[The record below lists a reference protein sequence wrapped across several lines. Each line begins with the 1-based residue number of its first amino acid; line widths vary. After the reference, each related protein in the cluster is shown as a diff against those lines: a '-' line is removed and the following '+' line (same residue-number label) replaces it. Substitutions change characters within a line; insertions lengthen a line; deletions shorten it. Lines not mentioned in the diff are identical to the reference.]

1 MQQATAF
8 KTTSPP
14 GGRGWGLYREIQ
26 GLAGLDKDCV
36 PAASLLPHI
45 FRVLRVPETIR
56 LRRVEER
63 FAKEREKFTLN

>member
-8 KTTSPP
+8 KTATPP
-14 GGRGWGLYREIQ
+14 GGRGWGVQ
-26 GLAGLDKDCV
+26 DLARLDKDCV

-63 FAKEREKFTLN
+63 FAEEREKFTLNWLC